1 MAKRVNNLNN
11 MVVTAKVI
19 GQIIG
24 VTDRRVRQ
32 LAQEGV
38 VPKHES
44 GSYELVPTIKA
55 YVNYIKVGIDAEEG
69 SDKANLDKEKYLHE
83 KAKREKAE
91 LILGEMK
98 GELHDA
104 AIVEEVM
111 SDMLSNF
118 RSKLLSIPSKT
129 APILL
134 GINDI
139 PEIQEILEEKI
150 FEALQELSDYDPVK
164 FRSEKFIEEVEETE
178 QDTKTVSRN
187 S

>member
-1 MAKRVNNLNN
+1 MAKRNLNDLEN
-11 MVVTAKVI
+11 LIVTARVI

-32 LAQEGV
+32 LAQEGTI
-38 VPKHES
+38 PKYES
-44 GSYELVPTIKA
+44 GSYELVPTLKA
-55 YVNYIKVGIDAEEG
+55 YINYIRVGSDAED
-69 SDKANLDKEKYLHE
+69 SNKSKLDKEKYLHE

-104 AIVEEVM
+104 TIVEEVM
-111 SDMLSNF
+111 TDMLSNF
-118 RSKLLSIPSKT
+118 RSKLLAIPSKT

-134 GINDI
+134 GIDDI

-150 FEALQELSDYDPVK
+150 YEALKELSDYDPVAFQSDK
-164 FRSEKFIEEVEETE
+164 YIEEVDEDE
-178 QDTKTVSRN
+178 QDTKAVQGN
-187 S
+187 K